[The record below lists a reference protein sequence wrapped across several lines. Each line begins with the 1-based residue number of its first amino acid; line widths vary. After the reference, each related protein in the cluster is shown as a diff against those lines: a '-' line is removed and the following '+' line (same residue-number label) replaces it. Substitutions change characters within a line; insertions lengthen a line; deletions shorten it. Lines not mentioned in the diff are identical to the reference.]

1 VHGWMEFLAKEHAK
15 ELAQEARRQR
25 LFQILRGIR
34 RDKSSSRS
42 RRLLRWL
49 PQGATDTARK
59 PAAGDSPAE

>member
-25 LFQILRGIR
+25 LPQILRDIR

-42 RRLLRWL
+42 RRLLRWF
-49 PQGATDTARK
+49 PHGATDTASK

>member
-1 VHGWMEFLAKEHAK
+1 MHGWMEFLAKEHAK

-25 LFQILRGIR
+25 LFQILRDIR

-49 PQGATDTARK
+49 PHGATDTVRK